1 MHTHLLTT
9 MWSLW
14 IHRKTKVAMYKNHEV
29 CLILYYKEI
38 EVHRAQDNLG
48 LSTQHGGKAR
58 SHRKNSEDVHP

>member
-1 MHTHLLTT
+1 

-14 IHRKTKVAMYKNHEV
+14 IHRKTQVPMYKNPEA

-38 EVHRAQDNLG
+38 VVHRAQDNLG

-58 SHRKNSEDVHP
+58 SYRKNG